1 MLFVTAMFPEYIAEL
16 YERKQTED
24 MILAKCEDPEYV
36 KPRDLEYENYLKVKE
51 KKEKKLQINDIFP
64 EEN

>member
-16 YERKQTED
+16 YEKKQTED

-36 KPRDLEYENYLKVKE
+36 KPRDLEYENYLRVKA
-51 KKEKKLQINDIFP
+51 KKEGKFHINNVIP
-64 EEN
+64 